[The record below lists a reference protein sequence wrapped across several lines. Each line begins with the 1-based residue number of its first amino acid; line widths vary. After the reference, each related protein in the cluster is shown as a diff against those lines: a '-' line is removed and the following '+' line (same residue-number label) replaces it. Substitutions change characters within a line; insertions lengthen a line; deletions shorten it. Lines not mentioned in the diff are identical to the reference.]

1 MRQVYLN
8 GEFTPAESAKV
19 SVFDRGYLFGDGVY
33 EVIPVYAGKVFL
45 LQAHLQR
52 LKNSLAAVRIENPHE
67 DAQWQALIEELI
79 ALNGQGDQAIYLQV
93 TRGAAPRDHVFPQ
106 NVQPG
111 VFLMSNPLK
120 PVDASWKQQGIQT
133 ITVEDIRWQRC
144 DIKAIALLANCLMKQ
159 RAQDAGAQEALLINA
174 GMLTEGSAS
183 NAFVVIEGTLMTA
196 PKSEKILPGITRD
209 VVIEL
214 AHEAGIP
221 MQETFVSEM
230 ALRQA
235 DEIWITSSTKE
246 IVPVTQLDEQP
257 VGNGLPGPVWQKM
270 QALFEQYK
278 ARVLQ

>member
-19 SVFDRGYLFGDGVY
+19 SVFDRGYVFGDGVY

-120 PVDASWKQQGIQT
+120 SVDASWKQQGIQT

>member
-1 MRQVYLN
+1 LRQVYLN
-8 GEFTPAESAKV
+8 GEFTPAESATV

-52 LKNSLAAVRIENPHE
+52 LKNSLAAVRIDNPH
-67 DAQWQALIEELI
+67 DDGQWQAIIEELI
-79 ALNGQGDQAIYLQV
+79 LLNGQGDQAVYLQV
-93 TRGAAPRDHVFPQ
+93 TRGAAPRDHVFPEG
-106 NVQPG
+106 VSPG

-120 PVDASWKQQGIQT
+120 PVDASWKQQGIRT
-133 ITVEDIRWQRC
+133 ISVEDIRWQRC

-183 NAFVVIEGTLMTA
+183 NAFVVIDGTIMTA

-221 MQETFVSEM
+221 LQESFVSEM

-257 VGNGLPGPVWQKM
+257 VGKGVPGPVWQQM
-270 QALFEQYK
+270 QTLFQHYK

>member
-45 LQAHLQR
+45 MQAHLQR

-67 DAQWQALIEELI
+67 DGQWQALIEELI
-79 ALNGQGDQAIYLQV
+79 ALNDHGDQAIYLQV

-106 NVQPG
+106 DVQPG

-120 PVDASWKQQGIQT
+120 PVDASWRQQGIQT

-183 NAFVVIEGTLMTA
+183 NVFVLIEGTLMTA

-214 AHEAGIP
+214 AREAGIP

-246 IVPVTQLDEQP
+246 IVPVTKLDAKP
-257 VGNGLPGPVWQKM
+257 VGDGLPGPVWQQM
-270 QALFEQYK
+270 QTLFQHYK